1 MVPKKV
7 EGVQNWPR
15 PKKVKE
21 VQAFLGF
28 ANFYRR
34 FVKDFAKIATPLNC
48 LMRKNQEWKWGKDEE
63 LAFNDLKERFTLE
76 PILHY
81 PDPSKPLRVEAD
93 FSGFATGCV
102 LSVLEDDQKWY
113 PCAFI
118 SKSLNEVKQNY
129 EIYDRKMLS
138 IMRCL
143 EDWCHYLEGAK
154 EHFEILLDHKNLQ
167 YFLTSK
173 KLNRRQAR
181 WCLFLSRFNFLMTY
195 RKGALSTKV
204 DLLSR
209 RSDHDQGENDNENI
223 ILLKPECFRIAALLQ
238 GHVLINAEETPLLSE
253 IRKSKVYNK
262 SVVKAIEDLKKSST
276 KCLRSNEW
284 QLEQDLILFR
294 GKVYVPK
301 NDNLRRKVVE
311 LHHNFFSPG
320 HPEQWKTI
328 ELITRNYWWPGLS
341 KFTIKYVKGCDTC
354 NRTKMFPEKPVGKL
368 LPLPI
373 PNVPWKS
380 ISSDMIVSLPESQ
393 GCNAILVVA
402 D

>member
-1 MVPKKV
+1 M
-7 EGVQNWPR
+7 
-15 PKKVKE
+15 
-21 VQAFLGF
+21 
-28 ANFYRR
+28 
-34 FVKDFAKIATPLNC
+34 T
-48 LMRKNQEWKWGKDEE
+48 
-63 LAFNDLKERFTLE
+63 FTSE
-76 PILHY
+76 PILYY
-81 PDPSKPLRVEAD
+81 PDPAKPLRVEAD
-93 FSGFATGCV
+93 SSGFATGGI

-181 WCLFLSRFNFLMTY
+181 WCLFLSRFDFLMTY

-209 RSDHDQGENDNENI
+209 RSNHDQGENNNDNI
-223 ILLKPECFRIAALLQ
+223 ILLKPEYFCIATLSQ
-238 GHVLINAEETPLLSE
+238 GHILINAEETPLLSE
-253 IRKSKVYNK
+253 IQKSKIYDE
-262 SVVKAIEDLKKSST
+262 SIVKAIEDLKKSSI
-276 KCLRSNEW
+276 KRLRSDEW

-301 NDNLRRKVVE
+301 DDNL
-311 LHHNFFSPG
+311 
-320 HPEQWKTI
+320 
-328 ELITRNYWWPGLS
+328 
-341 KFTIKYVKGCDTC
+341 
-354 NRTKMFPEKPVGKL
+354 
-368 LPLPI
+368 
-373 PNVPWKS
+373 
-380 ISSDMIVSLPESQ
+380 
-393 GCNAILVVA
+393 
-402 D
+402 